1 MQVWICRRDNW
12 LLVATQ
18 APSSQ
23 AVQSNDKT
31 LKLYF
36 YKTAYCWH
44 STISSREP
52 LQYVA
57 WLYFPPICCL
67 VVAARGMSAVE
78 QINPCR
84 QTNSSQILDKYWD
97 GNTVQTLVIVVNLSD
112 ESLAVRQHHC
122 HNHNHHSHWPVRLS
136 DVCHW
141 WQFLQVS
148 TRIYPCP
155 VTSFFDE
162 GLMHVCAFGSLAKEV
177 IYGKPSRWASVFCW
191 VGGGGARPGWPNRN
205 KVWHYLWKTTQC
217 PMYVCLFRKYYIFV
231 HICRSLASW
240 IAL

>member
-52 LQYVA
+52 LQYVS
-57 WLYFPPICCL
+57 WLDFPPIYCL

-84 QTNSSQILDKYWD
+84 QTNSSQILNKYWD

-112 ESLAVRQHHC
+112 ESLPMRHNKDTNTNTSKSTLVIVVSDESLAVRHHHC
-122 HNHNHHSHWPVRLS
+122 HHHNHHSGSQTCIIGDNFCNFLL
-136 DVCHW
+136 VC
-141 WQFLQVS
+141 
-148 TRIYPCP
+148 PC
-155 VTSFFDE
+155 
-162 GLMHVCAFGSLAKEV
+162 
-177 IYGKPSRWASVFCW
+177 R
-191 VGGGGARPGWPNRN
+191 
-205 KVWHYLWKTTQC
+205 
-217 PMYVCLFRKYYIFV
+217 
-231 HICRSLASW
+231 
-240 IAL
+240 